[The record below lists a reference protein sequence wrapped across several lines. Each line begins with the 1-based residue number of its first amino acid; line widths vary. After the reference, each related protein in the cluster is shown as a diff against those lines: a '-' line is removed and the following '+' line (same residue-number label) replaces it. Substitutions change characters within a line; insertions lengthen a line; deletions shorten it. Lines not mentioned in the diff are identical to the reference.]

1 MKWRRSESLGSYI
14 ALLKHFGDVSDSI
27 RTPDDELVYL
37 TSELGAP
44 RITLDPLFRRFVSHW
59 NDGPTLDSAYFALE
73 ALEIIDPHF
82 RLRDDVSQVVG
93 RLLRE
98 CYLSSEGG
106 FWPTPFGRSASLY
119 GTLCA
124 VGVMKSLGG
133 HSCSHRPGESVGECD
148 DYYSAFVGPGF
159 PARVR
164 ELVARRASSD
174 VGACYDSDL
183 WRIPCV
189 ISTSVASSL
198 LWNVGYE
205 PSSLLEILP
214 RVRISSFLRQSLY
227 THAMPPVAWEAFRP
241 HPDHERPGMS
251 VTYHALKLAQRL
263 DMELPADRKRI
274 RAFVEQCW
282 TGSGFSATIG
292 ESPSM
297 ISSYYALSCLQD
309 GALCGQ
315 DNGFVS
321 RIAEDLV
328 TFVQSCCQ
336 RGVYS
341 ISPSLFPNA
350 AATRYAAQI
359 LLQGLGKTDPVGARP
374 DAGAVLSE
382 FWKRDVG
389 FLAYPVRV
397 VEESSRVF
405 GAYAFLNKLVV
416 SLAAAFSPLR
426 LFHTVVRIAWAHRRS

>member
-1 MKWRRSESLGSYI
+1 MLFI
-14 ALLKHFGDVSDSI
+14 FLLSTLIPLKILWIFLDIDIHFGLI
-27 RTPDDELVYL
+27 M
-37 TSELGAP
+37 
-44 RITLDPLFRRFVSHW
+44 
-59 NDGPTLDSAYFALE
+59 
-73 ALEIIDPHF
+73 II
-82 RLRDDVSQVVG
+82 L
-93 RLLRE
+93 
-98 CYLSSEGG
+98 
-106 FWPTPFGRSASLY
+106 
-119 GTLCA
+119 
-124 VGVMKSLGG
+124 
-133 HSCSHRPGESVGECD
+133 
-148 DYYSAFVGPGF
+148 
-159 PARVR
+159 
-164 ELVARRASSD
+164 
-174 VGACYDSDL
+174 
-183 WRIPCV
+183 
-189 ISTSVASSL
+189 
-198 LWNVGYE
+198 GYE

-315 DNGFVS
+315 DSGFVS